1 MFTDLQKFV
10 MSQYADGVYN
20 HCKTEQ
26 DVADEG
32 DTLML
37 FAVQEAGDAKDLGEL
52 AEMFYAAAL
61 QLECLAE
68 EALIAKAEAE
78 RG

>member
-1 MFTDLQKFV
+1 MFTELQKFV

-26 DVADEG
+26 DVAGEG

-37 FAVQEAGDAKDLGEL
+37 FAVREAGDAKDLSEL
-52 AEMFYAAAL
+52 SEMMYTAAR
-61 QLECLAE
+61 QLELLAS
-68 EALIAKAEAE
+68 AAYLVKDK